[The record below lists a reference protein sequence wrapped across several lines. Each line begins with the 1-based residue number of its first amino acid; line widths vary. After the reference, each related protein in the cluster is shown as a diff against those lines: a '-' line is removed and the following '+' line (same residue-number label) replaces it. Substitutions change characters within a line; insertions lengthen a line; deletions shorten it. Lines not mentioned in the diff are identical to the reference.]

1 MTKEQE
7 IELIKRIYAGDA
19 QAENEL
25 FSQFDSRIVR
35 KVRFSIGTNNKDW
48 QDVVSE
54 IQMALLNNLREG
66 KFDVERG
73 ASLGT
78 YVFGITMN
86 KIRDYFKFRKKQ
98 EIMTPIRSAEHD
110 LSVEECPD
118 IEQQEIRKMLRQ
130 LLEKLKIK
138 YKEVLYL
145 RYYEE
150 LSVAEISQKINLP
163 PRRVSE
169 RINYAVKLLQK
180 ECEKEKFFSIFQ
192 GVLIILI

>member
-7 IELIKRIYAGDA
+7 TEIIQRVYAGDSR
-19 QAENEL
+19 AENEL

-35 KVRFSIGTNNKDW
+35 KVRLSIGTKNEDW
-48 QDVVSE
+48 QDIVSE
-54 IQMALLNNLREG
+54 IQVALLNNLREG

-73 ASLGT
+73 VSLGT

-98 EIMTPIRSAEHD
+98 EIMTPIQPEEHD
-110 LSVEECPD
+110 LSVPEDPD
-118 IEQQEIRKMLRQ
+118 IEGQEIRTMLRQ
-130 LLEKLKIK
+130 LLEKLKMQ

-180 ECEKEKFFSIFQ
+180 ECQKQKFFSIFQ

>member
-1 MTKEQE
+1 MKKEQE
-7 IELIKRIYAGDA
+7 NELIKRIYTGDS
-19 QAENEL
+19 QAENAL
-25 FSQFDSRIVR
+25 FSRFDSRIVR
-35 KVRFSIGTNNKDW
+35 KVRFSIGMKNEDW
-48 QDVVSE
+48 QDIVSD

-73 ASLGT
+73 VSLGS

-86 KIRDYFKFRKKQ
+86 KIRDYFKFKKKQ
-98 EIMTPIRSAEHD
+98 EIMTPFEVEKHD
-110 LSVEECPD
+110 LDVDEDPD
-118 IEQQEIRKMLRQ
+118 IEQQEIRTMLRH

-150 LSVAEISQKINLP
+150 LSVADIAQKINLP

-169 RINYAVKLLQK
+169 RINYAVKLMQK

-192 GVLIILI
+192 GVLIIFI

>member
-7 IELIKRIYAGDA
+7 TELIKRIYTGDS

-35 KVRFSIGTNNKDW
+35 KVRFSIGTNNEDW

-86 KIRDYFKFRKKQ
+86 KIRDYFKFMKKQ
-98 EIMTPIRSAEHD
+98 EIMTPIQSEVHD
-110 LSVEECPD
+110 LSVDDDPE
-118 IEQQEIRKMLRQ
+118 IEGQEIRKMLRH

-180 ECEKEKFFSIFQ
+180 ECEKEKLFSIFQ
-192 GVLIILI
+192 GILIILI